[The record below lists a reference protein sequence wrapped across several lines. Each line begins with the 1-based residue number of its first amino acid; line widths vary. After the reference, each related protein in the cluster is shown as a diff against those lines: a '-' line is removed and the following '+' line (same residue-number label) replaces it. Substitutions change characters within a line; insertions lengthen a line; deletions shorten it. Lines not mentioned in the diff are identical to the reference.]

1 MTEGSDIVVRGESS
15 TDCMHD
21 MLDTDLYVKLII
33 FCSLLNRHFMLGKEV
48 IMNMLGL
55 APCLARQTN
64 KIICCSTET
73 EIIHILLSKSA
84 YLA

>member
-1 MTEGSDIVVRGESS
+1 
-15 TDCMHD
+15 
-21 MLDTDLYVKLII
+21 
-33 FCSLLNRHFMLGKEV
+33 MLGKEV

-73 EIIHILLSKSA
+73 EIIQILLSKSA